1 MWMMAKVTGKA
12 CHVPAEIAHAHVLN
26 ALKHLLGNFVCGQT
40 SGIIKLLSFSWQ
52 RMLKTKNRRGEEME
66 GISDSSGEAFQLVWT
81 VLHPSWMLQCIP
93 LFPLTRH
100 FLLFSPSVPCKVCC
114 TSLAM
119 WKALHSLPALKF
131 PQIKHFYHML
141 LFTHCVKRTI
151 NYCF

>member
-52 RMLKTKNRRGEEME
+52 RMLKTKNRSGEEME
-66 GISDSSGEAFQLVWT
+66 GISNSSGEAFQLVWT
-81 VLHPSWMLQCIP
+81 VLYPSWMLQCIL

-114 TSLAM
+114 TSSAM
-119 WKALHSLPALKF
+119 WKALHSLYLPALKF
-131 PQIKHFYHML
+131 PQI
-141 LFTHCVKRTI
+141 
-151 NYCF
+151 